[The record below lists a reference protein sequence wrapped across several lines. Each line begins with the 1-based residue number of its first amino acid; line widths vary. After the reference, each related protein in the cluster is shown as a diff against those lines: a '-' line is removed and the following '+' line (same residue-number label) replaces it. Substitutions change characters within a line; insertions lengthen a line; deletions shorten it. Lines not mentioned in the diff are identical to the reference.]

1 MWTNLRFVMFD
12 WYLGGIFVEQEVVIL
27 SFTRNFK
34 RLSLPLYPQCMRG
47 GDSWHFRVAA
57 EVFILVECKCCLKL
71 IQTKGKQQV
80 K

>member
-1 MWTNLRFVMFD
+1 
-12 WYLGGIFVEQEVVIL
+12 
-27 SFTRNFK
+27 
-34 RLSLPLYPQCMRG
+34 MRG

-80 K
+80 SSTFWFDTFKFDTADGDNFFLIIADYGLLSL